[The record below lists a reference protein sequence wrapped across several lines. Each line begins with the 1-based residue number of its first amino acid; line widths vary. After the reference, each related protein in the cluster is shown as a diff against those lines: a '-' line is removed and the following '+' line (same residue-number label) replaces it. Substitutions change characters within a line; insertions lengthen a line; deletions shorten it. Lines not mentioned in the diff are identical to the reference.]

1 MLTLTHTITVENED
15 YLLEMDFGNFTFD
28 TDTVDGSSQCSNIT
42 ILDDEIFEKFQVIV
56 LTLGESTPSGVEM
69 NESLK
74 VNIIDDGN
82 NICC

>member
-1 MLTLTHTITVENED
+1 
-15 YLLEMDFGNFTFD
+15 MDFGNFTFD